1 MDETNVCAARKEQ
14 DKVISTKI
22 QEVAM
27 HRQIQKEAEKKR
39 KEEERIAYEKLAAK
53 KAKKQKEN
61 PESQDQ

>member
-1 MDETNVCAARKEQ
+1 MDEPYVCAARKEQ
-14 DKVISTKI
+14 DKVISSKI

-27 HRQIQKEAEKKR
+27 HRQIQKETEKKR

-61 PESQDQ
+61 PES